1 MRNLQEAKILNSND
15 DEEFRHKFLS
25 NIDWKDS
32 KLQQHV
38 IKKIESLLVEFHDI
52 FARHR
57 FDIGINETFTVKLT
71 PKDYSPA

>member
-1 MRNLQEAKILNSND
+1 MRNLQEAEILNSND
-15 DEEFRHKFLS
+15 DEVFRHKFLS
-25 NIDWKDS
+25 NFDWKDS
-32 KLQQHV
+32 KLQQL
-38 IKKIESLLVEFHDI
+38 ESLLVEFNDI